1 MPEETVSHGS
11 NSNGLLLAGL
21 GSEPVPAGSPSES
34 AMNEIFEGLTLLKLA
49 CRNGFMCKQFKWL
62 IAGGVGVRTGACGI
76 SI

>member
-1 MPEETVSHGS
+1 MPEETVSRGS

-49 CRNGFMCKQFKWL
+49 
-62 IAGGVGVRTGACGI
+62 
-76 SI
+76 